1 MLFAIKPSAKSLA
14 ASLERPRITPDPS
27 QAAAL
32 ERKFQSLNY
41 HPQNGFHRDRAQDR
55 MMTSRR
61 AMR

>member
-1 MLFAIKPSAKSLA
+1 MLFAMKPSTKSSA
-14 ASLERPRITPDPS
+14 VSVRPRITPDPS

-32 ERKFQSLNY
+32 ERKIQSLNY

-61 AMR
+61 AAR